1 MANINKTQI
10 QAVVST
16 IKRALEKKDL
26 ELIKKYETTI
36 KHSAEY
42 REFIDLYEE
51 FNKQDELIIN
61 LEKELSKLQ
70 DIRSET
76 LRKLHNKTSNSLYY
90 SVGDYRG
97 EPYFKNKEDK
107 FIKHQIE
114 EKNLFLNLKSF
125 NEDDL
130 KNELLIAS
138 IDSDFNIQ
146 EFIEKYSN

>member
-16 IKRALEKKDL
+16 VKRSLEKKDL

-42 REFIDLYEE
+42 KEFIDLYEE
-51 FNKQDELIIN
+51 FNKQDEVIIN
-61 LEKELSKLQ
+61 LEKEISRLQ
-70 DIRSET
+70 DIRSEI
-76 LRKLHNKTSNSLYY
+76 LKKLHNKTTKNVYY
-90 SVGDYRG
+90 SIGDYRK
-97 EPYFKNKEDK
+97 PYFKNNESK

-114 EKNLFLNLKSF
+114 EKNLFLNLKFF
-125 NEDDL
+125 NEEDL

>member
-16 IKRALEKKDL
+16 VKRALEKKDL
-26 ELIKKYETTI
+26 ELIKKYETI
-36 KHSAEY
+36 KHSAKY
-42 REFIDLYEE
+42 KEFIDLYEE
-51 FNKQDELIIN
+51 FNKQDEVIIN
-61 LEKELSKLQ
+61 LEKEISRLQ
-70 DIRSET
+70 EIRSNT
-76 LRKLHNKTSNSLYY
+76 LKKLHNKVTNSAYCYIL
-90 SVGDYRG
+90 DYR
-97 EPYFKNKEDK
+97 EPHFKNNESK
-107 FIKHQIE
+107 FIKRQIE

>member
-16 IKRALEKKDL
+16 IKKSLEKKDL
-26 ELIKKYETTI
+26 ELIKKYEATI

-42 REFIDLYEE
+42 KEFIDLYEE
-51 FNKQDELIIN
+51 FNKQDEVIIN
-61 LEKELSKLQ
+61 LEKEISRLQ
-70 DIRSET
+70 EIRSNT
-76 LRKLHNKTSNSLYY
+76 LKKLHNKVTNSAYCYLL
-90 SVGDYRG
+90 DYR
-97 EPYFKNKEDK
+97 EPHFKNNESK
-107 FIKHQIE
+107 FIKRQIE
-114 EKNLFLNLKSF
+114 EKNLFLNLRSF

-146 EFIEKYSN
+146 QFIEKYSN

>member
-16 IKRALEKKDL
+16 VRRSLEKKDL
-26 ELIKKYETTI
+26 ELIKKYEATI

-42 REFIDLYEE
+42 KEFIDLYEE
-51 FNKQDELIIN
+51 FNKQDEVIIN
-61 LEKELSKLQ
+61 LEKEISRLQ
-70 DIRSET
+70 EIRSNT
-76 LRKLHNKTSNSLYY
+76 LKKLHNKAADNVYY
-90 SVGDYRG
+90 SKGDYRK
-97 EPYFKNKEDK
+97 PYFKNNESK
-107 FIKHQIE
+107 FIKRQIE

-138 IDSDFNIQ
+138 IDPDFNIQ
-146 EFIEKYSN
+146 QFIEKYSN

>member
-16 IKRALEKKDL
+16 VKRALEKKDL

-42 REFIDLYEE
+42 KEFIDLYEE
-51 FNKQDELIIN
+51 FNKQDEVIIN
-61 LEKELSKLQ
+61 LEKEISRLQ

-76 LRKLHNKTSNSLYY
+76 LKKLHNKASDSVYY
-90 SVGDYRG
+90 SIGDYRK
-97 EPYFKNKEDK
+97 PYFKNKESK
-107 FIKHQIE
+107 FIKRQIE

>member
-16 IKRALEKKDL
+16 IKKSLD
-26 ELIKKYETTI
+26 ELIKKYEATI

-42 REFIDLYEE
+42 KEFIDLYEE
-51 FNKQDELIIN
+51 FNKQDEVIIN
-61 LEKELSKLQ
+61 LEKELSRLQ

-76 LRKLHNKTSNSLYY
+76 LKKLHNKATNNVYY
-90 SVGDYRG
+90 SIGDYRK
-97 EPYFKNKEDK
+97 PYFKNNESK
-107 FIKHQIE
+107 FIKRQIE